1 MGRGVVLIGDEA
13 VCTRYLSVK
22 LRATGTG
29 NEVAHR
35 YLPTKDDVG
44 THDHRS
50 GEPKKS
56 TRSLT
61 DE

>member
-13 VCTRYLSVK
+13 VCTRCPLVK
-22 LRATGTG
+22 HGAAGNA

-44 THDHRS
+44 TMITGQENQTKVRD
-50 GEPKKS
+50 
-56 TRSLT
+56 L
-61 DE
+61 